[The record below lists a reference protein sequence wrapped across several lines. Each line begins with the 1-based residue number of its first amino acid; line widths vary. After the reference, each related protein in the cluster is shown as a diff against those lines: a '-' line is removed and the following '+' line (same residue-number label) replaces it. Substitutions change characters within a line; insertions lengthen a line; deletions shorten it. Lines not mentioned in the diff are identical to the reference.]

1 MEENNWIKNIKVG
14 DEIFI
19 HEFRV
24 RSSYAE
30 DKAEMVVKLG
40 RKYITTDR
48 GRKIRIED
56 CHEQSNYNGCF
67 ISKAYRNK
75 NEYMDEVELNQKHQE
90 IINKVKYIK
99 KREYIEHIYSILKGE
114 SVISPQKGKENERI

>member
-1 MEENNWIKNIKVG
+1 MKENNWIKNIKVG

-24 RSSYAE
+24 HSSYAA
-30 DKAEMVVKLG
+30 DKTEMVVKLG

-56 CHEQSNYNGCF
+56 CYEQSNYNGGF

-75 NEYMDEVELNQKHQE
+75 NEYMDEIELNRKHKE
-90 IINKVKYIK
+90 IMEKIK
-99 KREYIEHIYSILKGE
+99 HIRERGCIERIYSILKDE
-114 SVISPQKGKENERI
+114 SALS

>member
-1 MEENNWIKNIKVG
+1 MKENNWIKNIKIG

-24 RSSYAE
+24 RSSYAA
-30 DKAEMVVKLG
+30 DKTEMVVKLG

-56 CHEQSNYNGCF
+56 CYEQSNYNGGF

-75 NEYMDEVELNQKHQE
+75 NEYMDEVELDRKHQE
-90 IINKVKYIK
+90 IINKVKHIK
-99 KREYIEHIYSILKGE
+99 EREYIEHIYSILKGE
-114 SVISPQKGKENERI
+114 SVISPQKGK

>member
-19 HEFRV
+19 HEFRA
-24 RSSYAE
+24 RSSYAA
-30 DKAEMVVKLG
+30 DKTEMVVKLG

-56 CHEQSNYNGCF
+56 CYEQSNYNVGF

-75 NEYMDEVELNQKHQE
+75 NEYMDEIELNRKHKE
-90 IINKVKYIK
+90 IMEKIK
-99 KREYIEHIYSILKGE
+99 HIRERGCIERIYSILKDE
-114 SVISPQKGKENERI
+114 SALS

>member
-24 RSSYAE
+24 RSSYAA
-30 DKAEMVVKLG
+30 DKTEMVVKLG

-56 CHEQSNYNGCF
+56 CYEQSNYNGGF

-75 NEYMDEVELNQKHQE
+75 NEYMDEIELNRKHKE
-90 IINKVKYIK
+90 IMEKIK
-99 KREYIEHIYSILKGE
+99 HIRERGCIERIYSILKDE
-114 SVISPQKGKENERI
+114 SALS